1 MEVELI
7 QDLLDGAKE
16 MVGDCAML
24 LTNLRQYLQELD
36 RSFEA
41 HKQKR
46 QLVRSDIRALTSGN
60 ENQPFLGVLLLIFVE
75 AIDGV
80 TNCDISHYR
89 FW

>member
-1 MEVELI
+1 
-7 QDLLDGAKE
+7 

-24 LTNLRQYLQELD
+24 LTNLRQYLEELD

-41 HKQKR
+41 YKQQR
-46 QLVRSDIRALTSGN
+46 QLVRSAIRNLTSGN

-75 AIDGV
+75 AIDCI